1 MIENTMGILL
11 GSSGTGST
19 SRRAQLRSGA
29 SGPGDRAGM
38 LYGSVPPL
46 APR

>member
-11 GSSGTGST
+11 GSSGTG
-19 SRRAQLRSGA
+19 RRDQLRSGA